1 MKKTFFSTYILFLFG
16 ALFSISPLYAQ
27 VKKTNMTV
35 TLDAGHGGKDPGAL
49 GSVAR
54 EKHLTLS
61 IIKKIGN
68 LIETEHPDVK
78 VVYTRNTDCYLTLQE
93 RANIANKAHS
103 DLFISVHVNANN
115 NKNVFGCETYTLG
128 LTKSQSNLDVA
139 MRENSVILLED
150 EYNKKYEGFDPKSVD
165 SYIMFELQQNQF
177 VDKSISLAS
186 TIQQN
191 FVALG
196 RKDRGVRQAGFWVLH
211 KTSMPSVLVEVGYIS
226 NLAEEKYLNTEKAQN
241 ELARAIYDAFVL
253 FKHDF
258 YKKSGIII
266 APKVDSVAIKKAQ
279 EDSIRLAKEIKEKQ
293 EARAAQA
300 AKEALA
306 AKRAEEKRIEQ
317 ETIKAKKDSLKRIEE
332 EKKELERQKNLQKQK
347 EEEARKKAEQQT
359 KTEATTQS
367 LKGKIEYRVQLFALS
382 KKLSLTD
389 PIFKGL
395 KVSYYNENGLY
406 KYTYGSE
413 LTYEAIRLVQKE
425 IESKFSSTMIVR
437 LKDGQRIK

>member
-1 MKKTFFSTYILFLFG
+1 M
-16 ALFSISPLYAQ
+16 
-27 VKKTNMTV
+27 
-35 TLDAGHGGKDPGAL
+35 
-49 GSVAR
+49 
-54 EKHLTLS
+54 
-61 IIKKIGN
+61 
-68 LIETEHPDVK
+68 
-78 VVYTRNTDCYLTLQE
+78 
-93 RANIANKAHS
+93 
-103 DLFISVHVNANN
+103 
-115 NKNVFGCETYTLG
+115 
-128 LTKSQSNLDVA
+128 
-139 MRENSVILLED
+139 
-150 EYNKKYEGFDPKSVD
+150 
-165 SYIMFELQQNQF
+165 
-177 VDKSISLAS
+177 
-186 TIQQN
+186 
-191 FVALG
+191 
-196 RKDRGVRQAGFWVLH
+196 
-211 KTSMPSVLVEVGYIS
+211 
-226 NLAEEKYLNTEKAQN
+226 
-241 ELARAIYDAFVL
+241 
-253 FKHDF
+253 
-258 YKKSGIII
+258 
-266 APKVDSVAIKKAQ
+266 
-279 EDSIRLAKEIKEKQ
+279 AKEIKEKQ

-347 EEEARKKAEQQT
+347 EEEAREKAEQQT